1 MPLDPDVRAYLDAVE
16 EALRSGAITP
26 IQELPPPEARAA
38 FEAPAA
44 QLFGSTDPVGSV
56 VDRVLPGPGGPIRIR
71 IYEPAGAEA
80 PLPVLAYFHGG
91 GWVVGSLET
100 HDGVARALASRTPC
114 VVVAV
119 DYRLAP
125 EHRFPAAVEDA
136 WAATA
141 WVAEHASIGADAGRI
156 AVGGDSAGGNL
167 AAVVAVRARD
177 HGLPLA
183 LQLLVYP
190 VTDYSF
196 QRPSYDE
203 YADGYGLTAAAMRWY
218 WEQYLGPGG
227 HGLGLDPEAS
237 PLRATDLAGVA
248 PARVLTVEFDPL
260 RDEGEEYAAHLS
272 AAGVVVTQTRHEGLI
287 HGCYRMPGTIP
298 RAQRLLDE
306 SAAALR
312 EAFGSAPD
320 S

>member
-1 MPLDPDVRAYLDAVE
+1 MPLDPAARTYLDAVA
-16 EALRSGAITP
+16 EALRTGAVKP
-26 IQELPPPEARAA
+26 VHELPPGEGRAA

-44 QLFGSTDPVGSV
+44 QLFGPTDPIGSV
-56 VDRVLPGPGGPIRIR
+56 VDRVVPGPGGPIRVR
-71 IYEPAGAEA
+71 IYEPAGAEP
-80 PLPVLAYFHGG
+80 PLPVLVYFHGG
-91 GWVVGSLET
+91 GWVVGSLDT
-100 HDGVARALASRTPC
+100 HDGVGRALASRTPC

-125 EHRFPAAVEDA
+125 EHRYPAAVEDA

-141 WVAEHASIGADAGRI
+141 WVAEHAASIGADAGRI

-177 HGLPLA
+177 RGLALA

-190 VTDYSF
+190 VTDHDF
-196 QRPSYDE
+196 ERPSYGE
-203 YADGYGLTAAAMRWY
+203 YADGYGLTATAMHWF
-218 WEQYLGPGG
+218 WECYLGPDGDSRG
-227 HGLGLDPEAS
+227 SDPEAS
-237 PLRATDLAGVA
+237 PLRTAELAGVA

-260 RDEGEEYAAHLS
+260 RDEGEEYAARLA
-272 AAGVVVTQTRHEGLI
+272 AAGVPVTQTRHEGLF
-287 HGCYRMPGTIP
+287 HGCFRLPGTIP
-298 RAQRLLDE
+298 RSQALLDE

-312 EAFGSAPD
+312 AAFD